1 MKEQAEMRGNCAQK
15 PSKISKFGHFLA
27 TARENRLPH
36 RKTVVISNRGVGKF
50 MKKSSFLSGTT
61 YKPECMATF
70 KQANHEINSC

>member
-1 MKEQAEMRGNCAQK
+1 
-15 PSKISKFGHFLA
+15 KFGHFLA

-61 YKPECMATF
+61 YELPATRYSIF
-70 KQANHEINSC
+70 SCPRYFGSFRISGGRTVA